1 MSDRAD
7 SLLTF
12 DLRAFAR
19 DYAGT
24 PFGSRCK
31 TAADE
36 LDRLYEVERQ
46 QRQYWKPMA
55 SAPKDGSRFLIERD
69 IPSDTSM
76 AIAFWHDGKD
86 EPGFVH
92 GDSLGR
98 AVDLNIYTMWRLLP
112 HPALAHPSIP
122 APTGLIE

>member
-19 DYAGT
+19 DYSGT

-36 LDRLYEVERQ
+36 LDRLYEVERL
-46 QRQYWKPMA
+46 Y
-55 SAPKDGSRFLIERD
+55 SALTAQSNGPTPER
-69 IPSDTSM
+69 
-76 AIAFWHDGKD
+76 AQ
-86 EPGFVH
+86 E
-92 GDSLGR
+92 DS
-98 AVDLNIYTMWRLLP
+98 
-112 HPALAHPSIP
+112 
-122 APTGLIE
+122 

>member
-1 MSDRAD
+1 MSERAD

-36 LDRLYEVERQ
+36 LDRLYEVER
-46 QRQYWKPMA
+46 RY
-55 SAPKDGSRFLIERD
+55 SALTAQSTLSTPVMDEK
-69 IPSDTSM
+69 
-76 AIAFWHDGKD
+76 GKQ
-86 EPGFVH
+86 P
-92 GDSLGR
+92 
-98 AVDLNIYTMWRLLP
+98 
-112 HPALAHPSIP
+112 
-122 APTGLIE
+122 

>member
-1 MSDRAD
+1 MIGRAD

-36 LDRLYEVERQ
+36 LDRLYE
-46 QRQYWKPMA
+46 
-55 SAPKDGSRFLIERD
+55 IERRYSALTAQ
-69 IPSDTSM
+69 PSGPTPERAAPGSE
-76 AIAFWHDGKD
+76 DGGK
-86 EPGFVH
+86 
-92 GDSLGR
+92 
-98 AVDLNIYTMWRLLP
+98 
-112 HPALAHPSIP
+112 
-122 APTGLIE
+122 

>member
-7 SLLTF
+7 SMLTF

-36 LDRLYEVERQ
+36 LDRLYEVERRAAAALQ
-46 QRQYWKPMA
+46 SGRDEAFEEAAKVADTFVHDDGFPSQAAEKIARKIRKLSSQPSR
-55 SAPKDGSRFLIERD
+55 SATDER
-69 IPSDTSM
+69 PQ
-76 AIAFWHDGKD
+76 
-86 EPGFVH
+86 EPGAT
-92 GDSLGR
+92 SK
-98 AVDLNIYTMWRLLP
+98 
-112 HPALAHPSIP
+112 
-122 APTGLIE
+122 

>member
-1 MSDRAD
+1 MKNRAD

-36 LDRLYEVERQ
+36 LDRLYE
-46 QRQYWKPMA
+46 
-55 SAPKDGSRFLIERD
+55 IERMHARLVQANSPTPPQGD
-69 IPSDTSM
+69 Q
-76 AIAFWHDGKD
+76 
-86 EPGFVH
+86 PG
-92 GDSLGR
+92 GEG
-98 AVDLNIYTMWRLLP
+98 
-112 HPALAHPSIP
+112 
-122 APTGLIE
+122 G